1 MKLFKYGVFVAFLL
15 CIQCSQMIFSMKSK
29 NAYDGLILKPMN
41 LYNSGMR
48 NYLSGNYWDASFFWA
63 ELLTKCPDFFL
74 NDKATYYLGNCYR
87 YLGLN
92 DISNI
97 TLNDTI
103 KGFGKYHFF
112 SHNIFGLA
120 VLNFIGHKY
129 DSTLIKCEIVDSD
142 STNNEI
148 KPSALFLSAL
158 TYFNLDR
165 FSECAK
171 SLNNMSNTV
180 PVKPALTDAMKKIVG
195 SPIFIHYN
203 SEDSLSTSRN
213 KLSIIFK
220 TGIFDHVYLT
230 TSTQAESICN
240 DIDSLRN
247 QFHSTEMKIR
257 ENAFSCPCSERL
269 LSERKVLHNEF
280 KKYFETFEKRW
291 NAINPALELT
301 SGALRDEKIT
311 NFIESCSKNH

>member
-1 MKLFKYGVFVAFLL
+1 
-15 CIQCSQMIFSMKSK
+15 MIFSMKSK

-87 YLGLN
+87 YLGMFN
-92 DISNI
+92 NAKI
-97 TLNDTI
+97 TLNEGIENYNKSYMIPRDR
-103 KGFGKYHFF
+103 Y
-112 SHNIFGLA
+112 SLSA
-120 VLNFIGHKY
+120 LDFIERKY
-129 DSTLIKCEIVDSD
+129 DSTLAQCRVVISD
-142 STNNEI
+142 SVVNEI
-148 KPSALFLSAL
+148 KPSASFLSAL
-158 TYFNLDR
+158 AYFNLDR
-165 FSECAK
+165 FSDCDK
-171 SLNNMSNTV
+171 LLNNTINIDSMQ
-180 PVKPALTDAMKKIVG
+180 KALTNKLAWAIESPQPSLINAVKKIIE
-195 SPIFIHYN
+195 SPDVIHYN
-203 SEDSLSTSRN
+203 SRESLLTSKD
-213 KLSIIFK
+213 KLAIIFK